1 MINKFVNKRSW
12 NCNKTVNWIV
22 VLSEFHFIK
31 ITFKDTYMKPIELLW
46 IDDEIDLLEAHI
58 IFLSQK
64 GYNVTKA
71 HSGQDALTL
80 LKEANYNL
88 VLLDENMP
96 GMSGIEVLS
105 EIKQY
110 YPQLPVIMI
119 TKSEEENIMEE
130 AIGAKIT
137 DYLIKPVNP
146 NQILLSLKKNLDASK
161 LVTEKTI
168 STYQQSFRQLS
179 TALAQAESLNNWSEV
194 YQKILYWEMEID
206 NIDSPELKEIFN
218 YQKTEAN
225 NAFSRFIEKNYANLL
240 FDEEEE
246 KFFSNK
252 AFKKLVAPRLN
263 DNTPTLLLVIDNLRY
278 DQYMTI
284 LPIIS
289 PYYKLKIETSY
300 FSILPTATQ
309 YARNSFFA
317 GLLPAEMEAKYPE
330 WWKNDIDEG
339 GKNMHEAEFLVA
351 QLDRLGLNTKYD
363 YTKVNK
369 PYEARKFLDTL
380 KTDSTDVFRVLVYNF
395 VDMVS
400 HAKTEM
406 EVIKELANS
415 DKAYRSLTKSWFQNS
430 LLLDIIKTA
439 QQKGYQLIITTDHG
453 TINVEQP
460 AKIIG
465 DRESST
471 NIRYKTGRRLKT
483 DDKHVMMVS
492 NPKSFGLPSINM
504 SSSFAFAKEHY
515 YLIYPTRY
523 NHFVNHFRN
532 TYQHGGISLEEMCIP
547 FAVFSPK

>member
-1 MINKFVNKRSW
+1 VSF
-12 NCNKTVNWIV
+12 T
-22 VLSEFHFIK
+22 LEK
-31 ITFKDTYMKPIELLW
+31 ITYKDTYMQPIELLW

-58 IFLSQK
+58 IFLNQK
-64 GYNVTKA
+64 GYHVTKV
-71 HSGQDALTL
+71 HSGQDALSL
-80 LKEANYNL
+80 LKDNSFNI

-105 EIKQY
+105 EIKQDH
-110 YPQLPVIMI
+110 PGLPVIMI

-130 AIGAKIT
+130 AIGAKIA

-146 NQILLSLKKNLDASK
+146 NQILLALKKNLDASK

-168 STYQQSFRQLS
+168 ATYQQSFRQLS
-179 TALAQAESLNNWSEV
+179 TAMMEAESLSGWSDV
-194 YQKILYWEMEID
+194 YEKILYWEMEID
-206 NIDSPELKEIFN
+206 SIDSPELKEIFT
-218 YQKTEAN
+218 YQKAEAN
-225 NAFSRFIEKNYANLL
+225 IAFSRFIEKHYADLL
-240 FDEEEE
+240 FHEEGE
-246 KFFSNK
+246 KLFSNQV
-252 AFKKLVAPRLN
+252 FKKLVAPKLN
-263 DNTPTLLLVIDNLRY
+263 QKPTLLLMIDNLRY
-278 DQYMTI
+278 DQFI
-284 LPIIS
+284 SISPIIA
-289 PYYKLKIETSY
+289 PYYKTEMETAY

-309 YARNSFFA
+309 YARNAFFA
-317 GLLPAEMEAKYPE
+317 GLLPAEMEAKYPQ

-339 GKNMHEAEFLVA
+339 GKNLHEHEFLGA
-351 QLDRLGLNTKYD
+351 QLDRLGVKIKHAYN
-363 YTKVNK
+363 KVNK
-369 PYEARKFLDTL
+369 PLEARKFLDAL
-380 KTDSTDVFRVLVYNF
+380 NADPADGLQVLVYNF
-395 VDMVS
+395 VDMIS

-406 EVIKELANS
+406 DVIKELANS

-430 LLLDIIKTA
+430 LLLDIIKSA

-492 NPKSFGLPSINM
+492 DPKSFGLPSINM

-523 NHFVNHFRN
+523 HHFANHFRN

-547 FAVFSPK
+547 FAVFAPR

>member
-1 MINKFVNKRSW
+1 MQ
-12 NCNKTVNWIV
+12 
-22 VLSEFHFIK
+22 
-31 ITFKDTYMKPIELLW
+31 PIELLW
-46 IDDEIDLLEAHI
+46 IDDEVDLLQAHI
-58 IFLSQK
+58 LFLSQK

-71 HSGQDALTL
+71 HSGQDALSL
-80 LKEANYNL
+80 MKETSFNI

-96 GMSGIEVLS
+96 GMSGIEVLAA
-105 EIKQY
+105 IKQDH
-110 YPQLPVIMI
+110 PQLPVIMI

-130 AIGAKIT
+130 AIGAKIA

-161 LVTEKTI
+161 LVAEKTI
-168 STYQQSFRQLS
+168 ASYQQSFRQLS
-179 TALAQAESLNNWSEV
+179 SEVMQAESLSTWSDV

-206 NIDSPELKEIFN
+206 SIDSPELKEIFT

-225 NAFSRFIEKNYANLL
+225 IAFSRFVEKHYANLL
-240 FDEEEE
+240 FDEDKE
-246 KFFSNK
+246 KLFSNQV
-252 AFKKLVAPRLN
+252 FEKLVVPKLN
-263 DNTPTLLLVIDNLRY
+263 NKPTLLLMIDNLRY
-278 DQYMTI
+278 DQYI
-284 LPIIS
+284 SISPIIA
-289 PYYKLKIETSY
+289 PYYKTEMETSY

-309 YARNSFFA
+309 YARNAFFA
-317 GLLPAEMEAKYPE
+317 GLLPNEMEAKYPQ
-330 WWKNDIDEG
+330 WWKNDVDEG
-339 GKNMHEAEFLVA
+339 GKNMHEREFLGA
-351 QLDRLGLNTKYD
+351 QLDRLGLNLKHG

-369 PYEARKFLDTL
+369 PHEARKFIDTF
-380 KTDSTDVFRVLVYNF
+380 KTNPADGLQVLVYNF
-395 VDMVS
+395 VDMIS

-430 LLLDIIKTA
+430 LLLDIIKIA
-439 QQKGYQLIITTDHG
+439 QQKGYQLIVTTDHG

-492 NPKSFGLPSINM
+492 DPESFGLPSINM
-504 SSSFAFAKEHY
+504 SSSFAFAKENY

-523 NHFVNHFRN
+523 HHFVNYFRN

>member
-1 MINKFVNKRSW
+1 MQ
-12 NCNKTVNWIV
+12 
-22 VLSEFHFIK
+22 
-31 ITFKDTYMKPIELLW
+31 PIELLW

-58 IFLSQK
+58 IFLNQK
-64 GYNVTKA
+64 GYQVTKA
-71 HSGQDALTL
+71 HSGQDALSL
-80 LKEANYNL
+80 LKDSSFNI

-105 EIKQY
+105 EIKQDH
-110 YPQLPVIMI
+110 PGLPVIMI

-130 AIGAKIT
+130 AIGAKIA

-146 NQILLSLKKNLDASK
+146 NQILLALKKNLDASK

-168 STYQQSFRQLS
+168 ATYQQSFRQLS
-179 TALAQAESLNNWSEV
+179 TALMEAESLSGWSDV

-206 NIDSPELKEIFN
+206 SVDSPELKEIFT

-225 NAFSRFIEKNYANLL
+225 IAFSRFIEKHYADLL
-240 FDEEEE
+240 FDEEAE
-246 KFFSNK
+246 KLFSNQV
-252 AFKKLVAPRLN
+252 FKKLVAPKIN
-263 DNTPTLLLVIDNLRY
+263 QKPTLLLMIDNLRY
-278 DQYMTI
+278 DQFI
-284 LPIIS
+284 SISPIIA
-289 PYYKLKIETSY
+289 PYYKTDMETAY

-309 YARNSFFA
+309 YARNAFFA
-317 GLLPAEMEAKYPE
+317 GLLPAEMEAKYPQ

-339 GKNMHEAEFLVA
+339 GKNLHEHEFLGA
-351 QLDRLGLNTKYD
+351 QLDRLGVKIKHAYN
-363 YTKVNK
+363 KVNK
-369 PYEARKFLDTL
+369 PLEARKFLDAL
-380 KTDSTDVFRVLVYNF
+380 NADPADGLQVLVYNF
-395 VDMVS
+395 VDMIS

-406 EVIKELANS
+406 DVIKELANS

-430 LLLDIIKTA
+430 LLLDIIKSA

-492 NPKSFGLPSINM
+492 DPKSFGLPSINM

-523 NHFVNHFRN
+523 HHFVNHFRN

>member
-12 NCNKTVNWIV
+12 DCNKTVNWIV
-22 VLSEFHFIK
+22 VLNEFHFIK
-31 ITFKDTYMKPIELLW
+31 ITFKDTYMKPVELLW

-105 EIKQY
+105 EIKQHH
-110 YPQLPVIMI
+110 PQLPVIMI

-130 AIGAKIT
+130 AIGAKIA

-168 STYQQSFRQLS
+168 TTYQQSFRQLS
-179 TALAQAESLNNWSEV
+179 TALVQAESLSSWSEV

-252 AFKKLVAPRLN
+252 AFKKLVTPRLN
-263 DNTPTLLLVIDNLRY
+263 DNPTLLLVIDNLRY

-289 PYYKLKIETSY
+289 PYYKLEIETSY

-339 GKNMHEAEFLVA
+339 GKNMHEAEFLGA

-380 KTDSTDVFRVLVYNF
+380 KTDSTDVLRVLVYNF

-400 HAKTEM
+400 HAKT
-406 EVIKELANS
+406 
-415 DKAYRSLTKSWFQNS
+415 
-430 LLLDIIKTA
+430 
-439 QQKGYQLIITTDHG
+439 
-453 TINVEQP
+453 
-460 AKIIG
+460 
-465 DRESST
+465 
-471 NIRYKTGRRLKT
+471 
-483 DDKHVMMVS
+483 
-492 NPKSFGLPSINM
+492 
-504 SSSFAFAKEHY
+504 
-515 YLIYPTRY
+515 
-523 NHFVNHFRN
+523 
-532 TYQHGGISLEEMCIP
+532 
-547 FAVFSPK
+547 

>member
-1 MINKFVNKRSW
+1 MQ
-12 NCNKTVNWIV
+12 
-22 VLSEFHFIK
+22 
-31 ITFKDTYMKPIELLW
+31 PIELLW
-46 IDDEIDLLEAHI
+46 IDDEVDLLQAHI
-58 IFLSQK
+58 LFLGQK
-64 GYNVTKA
+64 GYTVTTA
-71 HSGQDALTL
+71 HSGQDALAL
-80 LKEANYNL
+80 LKEKSFNI

-96 GMSGIEVLS
+96 GMSGIEVLVA
-105 EIKQY
+105 IKQDH
-110 YPQLPVIMI
+110 PQLPVIMI

-130 AIGAKIT
+130 AIGAKIA

-168 STYQQSFRQLS
+168 ASYQQSFRQLS
-179 TALAQAESLNNWSEV
+179 SDLMQAESLSQWSEV
-194 YQKILYWEMEID
+194 YQKILFWEMEID
-206 NIDSPELKEIFN
+206 TIDSPELKEIFM

-225 NAFSRFIEKNYANLL
+225 IAFSRFVEKHYANLL
-240 FDEEEE
+240 FDENEE
-246 KFFSNK
+246 KLFSNQV
-252 AFKKLVAPRLN
+252 FKKLVAPQLN
-263 DNTPTLLLVIDNLRY
+263 TTPTLLLMIDNLRY
-278 DQYMTI
+278 DQF
-284 LPIIS
+284 IS
-289 PYYKLKIETSY
+289 ISPSIAPYYKIEMETSY

-309 YARNSFFA
+309 YARNAFFA
-317 GLLPAEMEAKYPE
+317 GLLPNEMEAKYPQ

-339 GKNMHEAEFLVA
+339 GKNMHEHEFLGA
-351 QLDRLGLNTKYD
+351 QLDRLGLNIQHT

-369 PYEARKFLDTL
+369 PQEARKLLDSL
-380 KTDSTDVFRVLVYNF
+380 KTNSTDGLHVVVYNF
-395 VDMVS
+395 VDMIS

-430 LLLDIIKTA
+430 LLLDIIKMA

-492 NPKSFGLPSINM
+492 DPVSFGLPSINM

-523 NHFVNHFRN
+523 HHFVNHFRN

>member
-1 MINKFVNKRSW
+1 MQ
-12 NCNKTVNWIV
+12 
-22 VLSEFHFIK
+22 
-31 ITFKDTYMKPIELLW
+31 PIELLW

-64 GYNVTKA
+64 GYHVTKA
-71 HSGQDALTL
+71 HSGQDAIAL
-80 LKEANYNL
+80 LKDTNFNI

-105 EIKQY
+105 EIKQDH
-110 YPQLPVIMI
+110 PGLPVIMI

-130 AIGAKIT
+130 AIGAKIA

-146 NQILLSLKKNLDASK
+146 NQILLALKKNLDASK

-168 STYQQSFRQLS
+168 ATYQQSFRQLS
-179 TALAQAESLNNWSEV
+179 TAMMEAESLSGWSDV
-194 YQKILYWEMEID
+194 YEKILYWEMEID
-206 NIDSPELKEIFN
+206 SIDSPELKEIFT
-218 YQKTEAN
+218 YQKAEAN
-225 NAFSRFIEKNYANLL
+225 IAFSRFIEKHYADLL
-240 FDEEEE
+240 FHEEGE
-246 KFFSNK
+246 KLFSNQV
-252 AFKKLVAPRLN
+252 FKKLVAPKLN
-263 DNTPTLLLVIDNLRY
+263 QKPTLLLMIDNLRY
-278 DQYMTI
+278 DQFI
-284 LPIIS
+284 SISPIIA
-289 PYYKLKIETSY
+289 PYYKTDMETAY

-309 YARNSFFA
+309 YARNAFFA
-317 GLLPAEMEAKYPE
+317 GLLPAEMEAKYPQ

-339 GKNMHEAEFLVA
+339 GKNLHEHEFLGA
-351 QLDRLGLNTKYD
+351 QLDRLGVKIKHAYN
-363 YTKVNK
+363 KVNK
-369 PYEARKFLDTL
+369 PLEARKFLDAL
-380 KTDSTDVFRVLVYNF
+380 NADPADGLQVLVYNF
-395 VDMVS
+395 VDMIS

-406 EVIKELANS
+406 DVIKELANS

-430 LLLDIIKTA
+430 LLLDIIKSA

-492 NPKSFGLPSINM
+492 DPKSFGLPSINM

-523 NHFVNHFRN
+523 HHFANHFRN

-547 FAVFSPK
+547 FAVFAPR

>member
-12 NCNKTVNWIV
+12 DCNKTVNWIV
-22 VLSEFHFIK
+22 VLNEFHFIK
-31 ITFKDTYMKPIELLW
+31 ITFKDTYMKPVELLW

-105 EIKQY
+105 EIKQHH
-110 YPQLPVIMI
+110 PQLPVIMI

-130 AIGAKIT
+130 AIGAKIA

-168 STYQQSFRQLS
+168 TTYQQSFRQLS
-179 TALAQAESLNNWSEV
+179 TALVQAESLSSWSEV

-246 KFFSNK
+246 NFFSNK
-252 AFKKLVAPRLN
+252 AFKKLVTPRLN
-263 DNTPTLLLVIDNLRY
+263 DNPTLLLVIDNLRY

-289 PYYKLKIETSY
+289 PYYKLEIETSY

-339 GKNMHEAEFLVA
+339 GKNMHEAEFLGC
-351 QLDRLGLNTKYD
+351 LLYTSPSPRDGLLSRM
-363 YTKVNK
+363 
-369 PYEARKFLDTL
+369 P
-380 KTDSTDVFRVLVYNF
+380 
-395 VDMVS
+395 
-400 HAKTEM
+400 
-406 EVIKELANS
+406 
-415 DKAYRSLTKSWFQNS
+415 
-430 LLLDIIKTA
+430 
-439 QQKGYQLIITTDHG
+439 
-453 TINVEQP
+453 
-460 AKIIG
+460 
-465 DRESST
+465 SS
-471 NIRYKTGRRLKT
+471 
-483 DDKHVMMVS
+483 
-492 NPKSFGLPSINM
+492 
-504 SSSFAFAKEHY
+504 A
-515 YLIYPTRY
+515 
-523 NHFVNHFRN
+523 
-532 TYQHGGISLEEMCIP
+532 
-547 FAVFSPK
+547 

>member
-1 MINKFVNKRSW
+1 MQ
-12 NCNKTVNWIV
+12 
-22 VLSEFHFIK
+22 
-31 ITFKDTYMKPIELLW
+31 PIELLW

-58 IFLSQK
+58 IFLNQK
-64 GYNVTKA
+64 GYHVTKV
-71 HSGQDALTL
+71 HSGQDALSL
-80 LKEANYNL
+80 LKDNSFNI

-105 EIKQY
+105 EIKQDH
-110 YPQLPVIMI
+110 PGLPVIMI

-130 AIGAKIT
+130 AIGAKIA

-146 NQILLSLKKNLDASK
+146 NQILLALKKNLDASK

-168 STYQQSFRQLS
+168 ATYQQSFRQLS
-179 TALAQAESLNNWSEV
+179 TAMMEAESLSGWSDV
-194 YQKILYWEMEID
+194 YEKILYWEMEID
-206 NIDSPELKEIFN
+206 SIDSPELKEIFT
-218 YQKTEAN
+218 YQKAEAN
-225 NAFSRFIEKNYANLL
+225 IAFSRFIEKHYADLL
-240 FDEEEE
+240 FHEEGE
-246 KFFSNK
+246 KLFSNQV
-252 AFKKLVAPRLN
+252 FKKLVAPKLN
-263 DNTPTLLLVIDNLRY
+263 QKPTLLLMIDNLRY
-278 DQYMTI
+278 DQFI
-284 LPIIS
+284 SISPIIA
-289 PYYKLKIETSY
+289 PYYKTEMETAY

-309 YARNSFFA
+309 YARNAFFA
-317 GLLPAEMEAKYPE
+317 GLLPAEMEAKYPQ

-339 GKNMHEAEFLVA
+339 GKNLHEHEFLGA
-351 QLDRLGLNTKYD
+351 QLDRLGVKIKHAYN
-363 YTKVNK
+363 KVNK
-369 PYEARKFLDTL
+369 PLEARKFLDAL
-380 KTDSTDVFRVLVYNF
+380 NADPADGLQVLVYNF
-395 VDMVS
+395 VDMIS

-406 EVIKELANS
+406 DVIKELANS

-430 LLLDIIKTA
+430 LLLDIIKSA
-439 QQKGYQLIITTDHG
+439 QQKGYQLIVTTDHG

-492 NPKSFGLPSINM
+492 DPKSFGLPTINM

-523 NHFVNHFRN
+523 HHFANHFRN

-547 FAVFSPK
+547 FAVFAPR

>member
-1 MINKFVNKRSW
+1 MQ
-12 NCNKTVNWIV
+12 
-22 VLSEFHFIK
+22 
-31 ITFKDTYMKPIELLW
+31 PIELLW

-58 IFLSQK
+58 IFLNQK
-64 GYNVTKA
+64 GYHVTKV
-71 HSGQDALTL
+71 HSGQDALSL
-80 LKEANYNL
+80 LKDNSFNI

-105 EIKQY
+105 EIKQVH
-110 YPQLPVIMI
+110 PGLPVIMI

-130 AIGAKIT
+130 AIGAKIA

-146 NQILLSLKKNLDASK
+146 NQILLALKKNLDASK

-168 STYQQSFRQLS
+168 ATYQQSFRQLS
-179 TALAQAESLNNWSEV
+179 TALMEAESLSGWSDV

-206 NIDSPELKEIFN
+206 SVDSPELKEIFT

-225 NAFSRFIEKNYANLL
+225 IAFSRFIEKHYADLL
-240 FDEEEE
+240 FHEEGE
-246 KFFSNK
+246 KLFSNQV
-252 AFKKLVAPRLN
+252 FKKLVAPKLN
-263 DNTPTLLLVIDNLRY
+263 QKPTLLLMIDNLRY
-278 DQYMTI
+278 DQFI
-284 LPIIS
+284 SISPIIA
-289 PYYKLKIETSY
+289 PYYKTEMETAY

-309 YARNSFFA
+309 YARNAFFA
-317 GLLPAEMEAKYPE
+317 GLLPAEMEAKYPQ

-339 GKNMHEAEFLVA
+339 GKNLHEHEFLGA
-351 QLDRLGLNTKYD
+351 QLDRLGVKIKHAYN
-363 YTKVNK
+363 KVNK
-369 PYEARKFLDTL
+369 PLEARKFLDAL
-380 KTDSTDVFRVLVYNF
+380 NADPADGLQVLVYNF
-395 VDMVS
+395 VDMIS

-406 EVIKELANS
+406 DVIKELANS

-430 LLLDIIKTA
+430 LLLDIIKSA

-492 NPKSFGLPSINM
+492 DPKSFGLPSINM

-523 NHFVNHFRN
+523 HHFANHFRN

-547 FAVFSPK
+547 FAVFAPR

>member
-1 MINKFVNKRSW
+1 MQ
-12 NCNKTVNWIV
+12 
-22 VLSEFHFIK
+22 
-31 ITFKDTYMKPIELLW
+31 PIELLW

-58 IFLSQK
+58 IFLNQK
-64 GYNVTKA
+64 GYQVTKA
-71 HSGQDALTL
+71 HSGQDALSL
-80 LKEANYNL
+80 LKDSSFNI

-105 EIKQY
+105 EIKQVH
-110 YPQLPVIMI
+110 PGLPVIMI

-130 AIGAKIT
+130 AIGAKIA

-146 NQILLSLKKNLDASK
+146 NQILLALKKNLDASK

-168 STYQQSFRQLS
+168 ATYQQSFRQLS
-179 TALAQAESLNNWSEV
+179 TALMEAESLSGWSDV

-206 NIDSPELKEIFN
+206 SVDSPELKEIFT

-225 NAFSRFIEKNYANLL
+225 IAFSRFIEKHYADLL
-240 FDEEEE
+240 FDEEAE
-246 KFFSNK
+246 KLFSNQV
-252 AFKKLVAPRLN
+252 FKKLVAPKLN
-263 DNTPTLLLVIDNLRY
+263 QKPTLLLMIDNLRY
-278 DQYMTI
+278 DQFI
-284 LPIIS
+284 SISPIIA
-289 PYYKLKIETSY
+289 PYYKTDMETAY

-309 YARNSFFA
+309 YARNAFFA
-317 GLLPAEMEAKYPE
+317 GLLPAEMEAKHPQ
-330 WWKNDIDEG
+330 WWKNDLDEG
-339 GKNMHEAEFLVA
+339 GKNMHEHEFLGA
-351 QLDRLGLNTKYD
+351 QLDRLGLKIKHA

-369 PYEARKFLDTL
+369 PHEARKFLDTL
-380 KTDSTDVFRVLVYNF
+380 KADPADGLQVLVYNF
-395 VDMVS
+395 VDMIS

-406 EVIKELANS
+406 DVIKELANS

-430 LLLDIIKTA
+430 LLLDIIKSA
-439 QQKGYQLIITTDHG
+439 QQKGYLLIITTDHG

-492 NPKSFGLPSINM
+492 DPKSFGLPSINM

-523 NHFVNHFRN
+523 HHFVNHFRN

>member
-1 MINKFVNKRSW
+1 MQ
-12 NCNKTVNWIV
+12 
-22 VLSEFHFIK
+22 
-31 ITFKDTYMKPIELLW
+31 PIELLW

-58 IFLSQK
+58 IFLNQK
-64 GYNVTKA
+64 GYHVTKV
-71 HSGQDALTL
+71 HSGQDALSL
-80 LKEANYNL
+80 LKDNSFNI

-105 EIKQY
+105 EIKQDH
-110 YPQLPVIMI
+110 PGLPVIMI

-130 AIGAKIT
+130 AIGAKIA

-146 NQILLSLKKNLDASK
+146 NQILLALKKNLDASK

-168 STYQQSFRQLS
+168 ATYQQSFRQLS
-179 TALAQAESLNNWSEV
+179 TAMMEAESLSGWSDV
-194 YQKILYWEMEID
+194 YEKILYWEMEID
-206 NIDSPELKEIFN
+206 SIDSPELKEIFT
-218 YQKTEAN
+218 YQKAEAN
-225 NAFSRFIEKNYANLL
+225 IAFSRFIEKHYADLL
-240 FDEEEE
+240 FHEEGE
-246 KFFSNK
+246 KLFSNQV
-252 AFKKLVAPRLN
+252 FKKLVAPKLN
-263 DNTPTLLLVIDNLRY
+263 QKPTLLLMIDNLRY
-278 DQYMTI
+278 DQFI
-284 LPIIS
+284 SISPIIA
-289 PYYKLKIETSY
+289 PYYKTDMETAY

-309 YARNSFFA
+309 YARNAFFA
-317 GLLPAEMEAKYPE
+317 GLLPAEMEAKYPQ

-339 GKNMHEAEFLVA
+339 GKNLHEHEFLGA
-351 QLDRLGLNTKYD
+351 QLDRLGVKIKHAYN
-363 YTKVNK
+363 KVNK
-369 PYEARKFLDTL
+369 PLEARKFLDAL
-380 KTDSTDVFRVLVYNF
+380 NADPADGLQVLVYNF
-395 VDMVS
+395 VDMIS

-406 EVIKELANS
+406 DVIKELANS

-430 LLLDIIKTA
+430 LLLDIIKSA

-492 NPKSFGLPSINM
+492 DPKSFGLPSINM

-523 NHFVNHFRN
+523 HHFANHFRN

-547 FAVFSPK
+547 FAVFAPR

>member
-1 MINKFVNKRSW
+1 MQ
-12 NCNKTVNWIV
+12 
-22 VLSEFHFIK
+22 
-31 ITFKDTYMKPIELLW
+31 PIELLW
-46 IDDEIDLLEAHI
+46 IDDEIDLLQAHM

-64 GYNVTKA
+64 GYHVTKA
-71 HSGQDALTL
+71 HSGQDALSL
-80 LKEANYNL
+80 LKETSFNI

-96 GMSGIEVLS
+96 GMSGIEVLTA
-105 EIKQY
+105 IKQDH
-110 YPQLPVIMI
+110 PQLPVIMI

-130 AIGAKIT
+130 AIGAKIA

-168 STYQQSFRQLS
+168 ATYQQSFRQLS
-179 TALAQAESLNNWSEV
+179 ADVMQAESLGSWSDV

-206 NIDSPELKEIFN
+206 SIDSPELKEIFT

-225 NAFSRFIEKNYANLL
+225 IAFSRFVEKHYASLL
-240 FDEEEE
+240 FDEDEE
-246 KFFSNK
+246 KLFSNQV
-252 AFKKLVAPRLN
+252 FEKLVAPRLN
-263 DNTPTLLLVIDNLRY
+263 NKPTILLMIDNLRY
-278 DQYMTI
+278 DQFI
-284 LPIIS
+284 AISPIIA
-289 PYYKLKIETSY
+289 PYFKAEMETSY

-309 YARNSFFA
+309 YARNAFFA
-317 GLLPAEMEAKYPE
+317 GLLPNEMEAKYPQ
-330 WWKNDIDEG
+330 WWKNDVDEG
-339 GKNMHEAEFLVA
+339 GKNMHEHEFLGA
-351 QLDRLGLNTKYD
+351 QLDRLGLNQKHS

-369 PYEARKFLDTL
+369 PHEARKFLDAF
-380 KTDSTDVFRVLVYNF
+380 KTNPTDGLQVVVYNF
-395 VDMVS
+395 VDMIS

-406 EVIKELANS
+406 DVIKELANS

-430 LLLDIIKTA
+430 LLLDIIKMA

-492 NPKSFGLPSINM
+492 DPESFGLPSINM
-504 SSSFAFAKEHY
+504 SSSFAFAKENY

-523 NHFVNHFRN
+523 HHFVNYFRN

-547 FAVFSPK
+547 FAVYSPK

>member
-1 MINKFVNKRSW
+1 MQ
-12 NCNKTVNWIV
+12 
-22 VLSEFHFIK
+22 
-31 ITFKDTYMKPIELLW
+31 PIELLW

-58 IFLSQK
+58 IFLNQK
-64 GYNVTKA
+64 GYHVTKV
-71 HSGQDALTL
+71 HSGQDALSL
-80 LKEANYNL
+80 LKDNSFNI

-105 EIKQY
+105 EIKQDH
-110 YPQLPVIMI
+110 PGLPVIMI

-130 AIGAKIT
+130 AIGAKIA

-146 NQILLSLKKNLDASK
+146 NQILLALKKNLDASK

-168 STYQQSFRQLS
+168 ATYQQSFRQLS
-179 TALAQAESLNNWSEV
+179 TAMMEAESLSGWSDV
-194 YQKILYWEMEID
+194 YEKILYWEMEID
-206 NIDSPELKEIFN
+206 SIDSPELKEIFT
-218 YQKTEAN
+218 YQKAEAN
-225 NAFSRFIEKNYANLL
+225 IAFSRFIEKHYADLL
-240 FDEEEE
+240 FHEEGE
-246 KFFSNK
+246 KLFSNQV
-252 AFKKLVAPRLN
+252 FKKLVAPKLN
-263 DNTPTLLLVIDNLRY
+263 QKPTLLLMIDNLRY
-278 DQYMTI
+278 DQFI
-284 LPIIS
+284 SISPIIA
-289 PYYKLKIETSY
+289 PYYKTEMETAY

-309 YARNSFFA
+309 YARNAFFA
-317 GLLPAEMEAKYPE
+317 GLLPAEMEAKYPQ

-339 GKNMHEAEFLVA
+339 GKNLHEHEFLGA
-351 QLDRLGLNTKYD
+351 QLDRLGVKIKHAYN
-363 YTKVNK
+363 KVNK
-369 PYEARKFLDTL
+369 PLEARKFLDAL
-380 KTDSTDVFRVLVYNF
+380 NADPADGLQVLVYNF
-395 VDMVS
+395 VDMIS

-406 EVIKELANS
+406 DVIKELANS

-430 LLLDIIKTA
+430 LLLDIIKSA

-492 NPKSFGLPSINM
+492 DPKSFGLPSINM

-523 NHFVNHFRN
+523 HHFANHFRN

-547 FAVFSPK
+547 FAVFAPR

>member
-1 MINKFVNKRSW
+1 MQ
-12 NCNKTVNWIV
+12 
-22 VLSEFHFIK
+22 
-31 ITFKDTYMKPIELLW
+31 PIELLW

-58 IFLSQK
+58 IFLNQK
-64 GYNVTKA
+64 GYHVTKV
-71 HSGQDALTL
+71 HSGQDALSL
-80 LKEANYNL
+80 LKDNSFNI

-105 EIKQY
+105 EIKQDH
-110 YPQLPVIMI
+110 PGLPVIMI

-130 AIGAKIT
+130 AIGAKIA

-146 NQILLSLKKNLDASK
+146 NQILLALKKNLDASK

-168 STYQQSFRQLS
+168 ATYQQSFRQLS
-179 TALAQAESLNNWSEV
+179 TAMMEAESLSGWSDV
-194 YQKILYWEMEID
+194 YEKILYWEMEID
-206 NIDSPELKEIFN
+206 SIDSPELKEIFT
-218 YQKTEAN
+218 YQKAEAN
-225 NAFSRFIEKNYANLL
+225 IAFSRFIEKHYADLL
-240 FDEEEE
+240 FHEEGE
-246 KFFSNK
+246 KLFSNQV
-252 AFKKLVAPRLN
+252 FKKLVAPKLN
-263 DNTPTLLLVIDNLRY
+263 QKPTLLLMIDNLRY
-278 DQYMTI
+278 DQFI
-284 LPIIS
+284 SISPIIA
-289 PYYKLKIETSY
+289 PYYKTEMETAY

-309 YARNSFFA
+309 YARNAFFA
-317 GLLPAEMEAKYPE
+317 GLLPAEMEAKYPQ

-339 GKNMHEAEFLVA
+339 GKNLHEHEFLGA
-351 QLDRLGLNTKYD
+351 QLDRLGVKIKHAYN
-363 YTKVNK
+363 KVNK
-369 PYEARKFLDTL
+369 PLEARKFLDAL
-380 KTDSTDVFRVLVYNF
+380 NADPADGLQVLVYNF
-395 VDMVS
+395 VDMIS

-406 EVIKELANS
+406 DVIKELANS

-430 LLLDIIKTA
+430 LLLDIIKSA
-439 QQKGYQLIITTDHG
+439 QQKGYQLIVTTDHG

-492 NPKSFGLPSINM
+492 DPKSFGLPSINM

-523 NHFVNHFRN
+523 HHFANHFRN

-547 FAVFSPK
+547 FAVFAPR

>member
-1 MINKFVNKRSW
+1 MQ
-12 NCNKTVNWIV
+12 
-22 VLSEFHFIK
+22 
-31 ITFKDTYMKPIELLW
+31 PIELLW

-58 IFLSQK
+58 IFLNQK
-64 GYNVTKA
+64 GYHVTKV
-71 HSGQDALTL
+71 HSGQDALSL
-80 LKEANYNL
+80 LKENSFNI

-105 EIKQY
+105 EIKQDH
-110 YPQLPVIMI
+110 PGLPVIMI

-130 AIGAKIT
+130 AIGAKIA

-146 NQILLSLKKNLDASK
+146 NQILLALKKNLDASK

-168 STYQQSFRQLS
+168 ATYQQSFRQLS
-179 TALAQAESLNNWSEV
+179 TALMEAESLSGWSDV

-206 NIDSPELKEIFN
+206 SIDSPELKEIFT
-218 YQKTEAN
+218 YQKAEAN
-225 NAFSRFIEKNYANLL
+225 IAFSRFIEKHYADLL
-240 FDEEEE
+240 FHEEGE
-246 KFFSNK
+246 KLFSNQV
-252 AFKKLVAPRLN
+252 FKKLVAPKLN
-263 DNTPTLLLVIDNLRY
+263 QKPTLLLMIDNLRY
-278 DQYMTI
+278 DQFI
-284 LPIIS
+284 SISPIIA
-289 PYYKLKIETSY
+289 PYYKTEMETAY

-309 YARNSFFA
+309 YARNAFFA
-317 GLLPAEMEAKYPE
+317 GLLPAEMEAKYPQ

-339 GKNMHEAEFLVA
+339 GKNLHEHEFLGA
-351 QLDRLGLNTKYD
+351 QLDRLGVKIKHAYN
-363 YTKVNK
+363 KVNK
-369 PYEARKFLDTL
+369 PLEARKFLDAL
-380 KTDSTDVFRVLVYNF
+380 NADPADGLQVLVYNF
-395 VDMVS
+395 VDMIS

-406 EVIKELANS
+406 DVIKELANS

-430 LLLDIIKTA
+430 LLLDIIKSA

-492 NPKSFGLPSINM
+492 DPKSFGLPSINM

-523 NHFVNHFRN
+523 HHFANHFRN

-547 FAVFSPK
+547 FAVFAPR